1 MKKNRN
7 FLLQKK
13 HCFTLIE
20 LLVVIAII
28 AILAGMLMP
37 ALNKARERS
46 RITSC
51 KGNLKSLGM
60 AQIFYMDEYNW
71 CIMDCS
77 AKIPDCAGTSS
88 SKSYWVDILL
98 KYLLSGKKVY
108 ECPSDTAGKAIA
120 WKGSVGQ
127 HVVDPSYVSY
137 GPNSEGLRRS
147 RKGSGDMDESLRIRP
162 SLVKNPSKFYS
173 FMDSASYTS
182 PTLYGYFHVRALKP
196 SGTGAY
202 EGMPNLIR
210 HGGTANIVFFDGHVG
225 AINSTLFLD
234 PWDDSAFGNRGDTST
249 KRDHWTYDGKVAQ

>member
-1 MKKNRN
+1 MRHFAKKSR
-7 FLLQKK
+7 F
-13 HCFTLIE
+13 FTLIE

-37 ALNKARERS
+37 ALNKARERG

-51 KGNLKSLGM
+51 KGNLKALGT
-60 AQIFYMDEYNW
+60 AQTFYMDEFNW
-71 CIMDCS
+71 CLMDS
-77 AKIPDCAGTSS
+77 AAKNNAYPGTSTS
-88 SKSYWVDILL
+88 TSYWVDILL

-108 ECPSDTAGKAIA
+108 ECPSDTAGKTIA

-137 GPNSEGLRRS
+137 GFNAEGIRLS
-147 RKGSGDMDESLRIRP
+147 RKGSGDKDESLRIRP
-162 SLVKNPSKFYS
+162 SMVKNPSKFYS
-173 FMDSASYTS
+173 FMDSASCTS
-182 PTLYGYFHVRALKP
+182 PTLYGYFNVRALKP

-210 HGGTANIVFFDGHVG
+210 HNGTCNVVFFDGHIG
-225 AINSTLFLD
+225 AVNSTLFLD

-249 KRDHWTYDGKVAQ
+249 KRAHWTYDGKTAQ